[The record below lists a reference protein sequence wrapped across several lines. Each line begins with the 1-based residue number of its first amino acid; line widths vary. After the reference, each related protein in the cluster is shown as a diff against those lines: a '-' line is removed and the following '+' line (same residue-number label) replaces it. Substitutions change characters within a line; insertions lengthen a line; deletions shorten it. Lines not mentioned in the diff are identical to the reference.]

1 MYFFRNGEYLEV
13 RSDREETSGTEVST
27 TKNPRHIALGCIVVV
42 ISLRTKTNV
51 LRTEV
56 RDVRP

>member
-1 MYFFRNGEYLEV
+1 MYFFQNGEYLEV

-42 ISLRTKTNV
+42 ISLRTV
-51 LRTEV
+51 ERGGLL
-56 RDVRP
+56 